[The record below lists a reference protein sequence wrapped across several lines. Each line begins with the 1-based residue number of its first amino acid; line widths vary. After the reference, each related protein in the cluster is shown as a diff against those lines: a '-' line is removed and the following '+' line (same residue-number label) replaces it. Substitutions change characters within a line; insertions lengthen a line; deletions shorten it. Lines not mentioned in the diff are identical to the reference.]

1 MQVETILVPV
11 DFSPHAEHALDMTIG
26 LAAKLGTR
34 TIHLIHVHHP
44 PPMPAPLP
52 GSGPSHQ
59 EVEERVL
66 EDAASALEALSKRV
80 ESASIGVERAVYV
93 GSPAEII
100 CAQAAA
106 RGADLVVMGTRGRT
120 GLSQVLLGSVAER
133 TLAHAPCP
141 VLTVRARDDDA

>member
-11 DFSPHAEHALDMTIG
+11 DFSPHAEHALDMAVD

-44 PPMPAPLP
+44 PPMPTPLP

-80 ESASIGVERAVYV
+80 ERASIGVERAVYV

-106 RGADLVVMGTRGRT
+106 RGADLLVMGTRGRT
-120 GLSQVLLGSVAER
+120 GLRHVLLGSVAER
-133 TLAHAPCP
+133 TVAHAPCP
-141 VLTVRARDDDA
+141 VLTVRAPDDEA